1 MSNTMYS
8 LPLFSQGLGYNELES
23 GKINTAVTIGLL
35 AACLVSGQISDMVA
49 RRMSNKGRAR
59 ILAFFLLLGNKK
71 LRAKQ
76 D

>member
-1 MSNTMYS
+1 MYS

-35 AACLVSGQISDMVA
+35 AACLVSGQISDMVT

-59 ILAFFLLLGNKK
+59 ILACFLLLGNKK